1 MDSTSRAFPMG
12 RPNDL
17 TNWSSQT
24 SFKTTHMFI
33 IKQNSSAGR
42 GRLRQRKQGTLR
54 GGDVGGIVKIL
65 TRVNREGG
73 GYDEKSMNDYQSTR
87 I

>member
-1 MDSTSRAFPMG
+1 
-12 RPNDL
+12 
-17 TNWSSQT
+17 
-24 SFKTTHMFI
+24 MFI

-54 GGDVGGIVKIL
+54 RGRSGNREDIN
-65 TRVNREGG
+65 TRKSEGG

-87 I
+87 ILKGFQQPAGEVWKVYS